1 MSNPFQG
8 MSKEDLAAITAAFG
22 KATGQPPMP
31 KDVDMNA
38 FAEMFGKGAN
48 NPFADLMNGKFGG

>member
-1 MSNPFQG
+1 